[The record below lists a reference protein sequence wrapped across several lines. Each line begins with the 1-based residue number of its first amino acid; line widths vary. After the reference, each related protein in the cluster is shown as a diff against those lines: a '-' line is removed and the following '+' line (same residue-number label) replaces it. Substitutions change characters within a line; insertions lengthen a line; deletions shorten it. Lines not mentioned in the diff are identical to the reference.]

1 MSDVRAAWHYRRAVP
16 DDGPILRQL
25 HERAIRVLGRSGY
38 SAAECASWAEG
49 LIEERYAE
57 AMMEGETFELAFTA
71 DGRLAGFCSW
81 RQREIL
87 ALFVDPD
94 LARMGVASGLA
105 ERAEAAVGAQG
116 FPRIVVGAALSG
128 VPFYEQRGYRVDE
141 RHLWT
146 TRGGLPL
153 EVAWMSKDLLRP
165 RGAGPRPEPPLQRLR
180 AAGPEALL
188 AIAADLER
196 DRFSHLGLEDA
207 AWVDPRGRAVGLFGP
222 PGCGKSL
229 LIGLVA
235 DALRER
241 ERKVAFLRIGGAHE
255 GTAGT
260 IDAKGSFSHVVSPQD
275 ASTLLQPLVVLARAM
290 VDLVI
295 VEATM
300 PTGLDH
306 LALSACDST
315 LLGLQLS
322 SEDCLALLEAEL
334 MALPDRA
341 LILKADRGAPTLP
354 MVERLSALAQ
364 GRLAPLEVSCE
375 QPRNLPAV
383 LDLFLDRCSGEAE
396 RRHRQARAWIVGA
409 VQEERGRHGLT
420 YMEAHLRR
428 LIEDARL
435 SPSRRARNIL
445 DAIAR
450 RAEEP

>member
-1 MSDVRAAWHYRRAVP
+1 MALVAVVHLGRGCSGQAAVQTQRAHPTHAQQQLLLQAVVAAAAVQPVGDVARGVVVVRDVRVEQEQGDPAHVRA
-16 DDGPILRQL
+16 
-25 HERAIRVLGRSGY
+25 
-38 SAAECASWAEG
+38 
-49 LIEERYAE
+49 
-57 AMMEGETFELAFTA
+57 
-71 DGRLAGFCSW
+71 
-81 RQREIL
+81 
-87 ALFVDPD
+87 PD
-94 LARMGVASGLA
+94 LRGQGAS
-105 ERAEAAVGAQG
+105 VGQG
-116 FPRIVVGAALSG
+116 
-128 VPFYEQRGYRVDE
+128 E
-141 RHLWT
+141 RH
-146 TRGGLPL
+146 
-153 EVAWMSKDLLRP
+153 
-165 RGAGPRPEPPLQRLR
+165 
-180 AAGPEALL
+180 
-188 AIAADLER
+188 
-196 DRFSHLGLEDA
+196 
-207 AWVDPRGRAVGLFGP
+207 PRGRAVGLFGP
-222 PGCGKSL
+222 PGCGKSR

-255 GTAGT
+255 ATAGT
-260 IDAKGSFSHVVSPQD
+260 IDANGSFSHVVSPQD

-315 LLGLQLS
+315 LLGLQPS

-364 GRLAPLEVSCE
+364 GRLAPLEVPCE

-396 RRHRQARAWIVGA
+396 RRHRQVRAWIVGA